1 MQKVIVFEHGVETL
15 SFFSMELASY
25 YKQKGLSVFVYDLE
39 AEESERQIRNL
50 RKFWKSGKTFVV
62 TFNFNGL
69 RGEEEF
75 YDHGELL
82 WKQLEIPCV
91 NIMVDHPFYYP
102 SLLDKVKKELGEKLY
117 YQVVIDRDHKKFME
131 RFYPELRQHLTF
143 FPLAGT
149 GIEQQEKKYDVVFVG
164 NYTQP
169 SDFRKYMERIDD
181 EYTAFYEGIIEDLIS
196 NPDTTME
203 QAFERHLKREMGEL
217 SEQDLR
223 ICMEHMI
230 FIDLYVRF
238 YFRGN
243 IIKALAE
250 ADIPV
255 HVWGA
260 GFDKISCK
268 KPENIILM
276 GPTDTAGCL
285 DALAKAKIALNVM
298 PWFKNGSHDRVYSAM
313 LNHAVCVTDESTYLR
328 EQLKNEQQVIFYSL
342 QDYCQLPEQIK
353 KLLADQ
359 SRMEAIA
366 QQGFAYAKEH
376 HTWKERGEEILRF
389 FSL

>member
-15 SFFSMELASY
+15 SFFSMELARCF
-25 YKQKGLSVFVYDLE
+25 KEKGLSVFVYDLE
-39 AEESERQIRNL
+39 ADKPAKQLRNL
-50 RKFWKSGKTFVV
+50 RKFWKPGETFVV
-62 TFNFNGL
+62 TFNFNGI

-75 YDHGELL
+75 YDSGELL

-102 SLLDKVKKELGEKLY
+102 SLLDKVKKELGERLY
-117 YQVVIDRDHKKFME
+117 YQVSIDRDHKKFME
-131 RFYPELRQHLTF
+131 RFYPELRGHLTF

-149 GIEQQEKKYDVVFVG
+149 GCIQQEKKYDVVFVG
-164 NYTQP
+164 NYTPP
-169 SDFRKYMERIDD
+169 SQFRKYIERIDG

-223 ICMEHMI
+223 VCMENMI

-238 YFRGN
+238 YFRGDV
-243 IIKALAE
+243 IKTLAE

-260 GFDKISCK
+260 GLEAISCE

-285 DALAKAKIALNVM
+285 DALAKAKVALNVM

-313 LNHAVCVTDESTYLR
+313 LNHAVCVTDESVYLR
-328 EQLKNEQQVIFYSL
+328 EQLREEEQVLFYSL
-342 QDYCQLPEQIK
+342 RDYRHLPDRIK
-353 KLLADQ
+353 ELLAEPDRRE
-359 SRMEAIA
+359 SIA
-366 QQGFAYAKEH
+366 QKGFLYAKEH
-376 HTWKERGEEILRF
+376 HTWRERGEEILRL
-389 FSL
+389 FS